1 MEEIVLFHT
10 NDLHSHFENWPKIRR
25 LVKAKRSLYQKE
37 GKTVVTIDLG
47 DFSDRCHP
55 LTEATDGRANVA
67 IMNTLAYD
75 LVTIGNNE
83 GIGNSKKQLEH
94 LYDQA
99 KFEVVLANLED
110 PKTQTLPDF
119 CQAYKIMTTKEGT
132 KLGFIGLTA
141 PFPLTYNPNGWTIK
155 QVEAVLPQ
163 LITEV
168 APQCDVLILLSHLG
182 IDTDFMIAANYPE
195 IQVILGSHTHHVFKD
210 GEKIN
215 HVQLAA
221 AGKYGQYIGEVH
233 LFVDDDTKQVTSYAK
248 TIETASLEE
257 QATDAK
263 EIAGYLTEG
272 HRLLQAQQIAQIPET
287 LSTDLRQPHAFITVA
302 LKALKEAGQTE
313 AAVLNNGLFLADLP
327 EGIIN
332 ADQLHEALPHPMHL
346 IKVTLKGSDMSR
358 LIREMEKSRQFLR
371 KFPIRGMGFRGKIFG
386 ELCYDG
392 IRFER
397 NSQTVFWQGKP
408 IQPEQKY
415 TLTTVDHFQ
424 FVPFFPTIELVGEV
438 EFLFPDV
445 LRTVVA
451 NYLHAHYPIK

>member
-119 CQAYKIMTTKEGT
+119 CQAYKIVTTKEGT

-195 IQVILGSHTHHVFKD
+195 IQVILGSHTHHLFKD

-327 EGIIN
+327 KGIIN